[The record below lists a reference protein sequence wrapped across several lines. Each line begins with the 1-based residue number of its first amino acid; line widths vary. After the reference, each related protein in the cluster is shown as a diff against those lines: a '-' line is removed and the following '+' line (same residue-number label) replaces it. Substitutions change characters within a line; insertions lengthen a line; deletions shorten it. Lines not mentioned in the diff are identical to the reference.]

1 METISCPHCGAA
13 NPVNSF
19 YAQSVERCAKCASV
33 LVEPP
38 PVSPPV
44 MVAAPAS
51 PYAPPRTSKLPA
63 RKVKKK
69 SMGEHALIGGAA
81 GFALGFLGW
90 SAFEAFQLSGSPLG
104 LTVIDVVFGAAVLF
118 AAAGLGVAAGVAYAL
133 R

>member
-1 METISCPHCGAA
+1 
-13 NPVNSF
+13 
-19 YAQSVERCAKCASV
+19 
-33 LVEPP
+33 
-38 PVSPPV
+38 

-63 RKVKKK
+63 GKVKKK